1 MLNKIQTYKFG
12 EFKREIEKE
21 DINIASRVLD
31 HIKRNKRT
39 YARLVLIT
47 TLMIHFNM
55 RFSFA
60 ESIDASLDATFSQLI
75 VLLKS
80 FAKWGCLGMG
90 LKKLVE
96 EMLSGANF
104 KQASTAGVQYW
115 LCYLF
120 IQFYPRL
127 FDMIK
132 L

>member
-1 MLNKIQTYKFG
+1 MLLGKYIVKTYKFG
-12 EFKREIEKE
+12 EFGKE
-21 DINIASRVLD
+21 DITLVEKMLG
-31 HIKRNKRT
+31 HIKENKVM

-47 TLMIHFNM
+47 TLILNYNM
-55 RFSFA
+55 SFVFA
-60 ESIDASLDATFSQLI
+60 NSVEASLDSTFSQIIELI
-75 VLLKS
+75 KV

-90 LKKLVE
+90 LKVLAE

-104 KQASTAGVQYW
+104 KQASVAGVQYW
-115 LCYLF
+115 LCYIF